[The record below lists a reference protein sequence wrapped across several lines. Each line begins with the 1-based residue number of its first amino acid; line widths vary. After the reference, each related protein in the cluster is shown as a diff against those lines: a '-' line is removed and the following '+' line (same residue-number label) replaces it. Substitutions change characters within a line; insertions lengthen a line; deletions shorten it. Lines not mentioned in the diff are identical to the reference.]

1 MPSPP
6 ADTVQGSNEGQS
18 NHIQVQR
25 PPWWE
30 EPQLDK
36 VVVFLTH
43 THARARARTRTH
55 THTHTHTLS
64 ILSLM
69 HDGDSKNA
77 ARKQRSKG
85 RGEKRS
91 LPPRRLGLLPGE
103 PVSFHLPNR
112 TRGRSQVSNLT
123 PLAQQLDLMD
133 CFLLLKL

>member
-43 THARARARTRTH
+43 THARARTHTHAH
-55 THTHTHTLS
+55 THTHTHSPSSLLCMMVTL
-64 ILSLM
+64 
-69 HDGDSKNA
+69 KNA